1 MRTKCFSIAF
11 TERAFSLQSMNMLP
25 KVNLKI
31 LRKIMTNEIILTS
44 RRLTYDLTDTTSP
57 ISAHLFYNTI
67 NVKELLRC
75 GLKGQHAMKIKKGG

>member
-1 MRTKCFSIAF
+1 
-11 TERAFSLQSMNMLP
+11 
-25 KVNLKI
+25 
-31 LRKIMTNEIILTS
+31 MTNEIILTS